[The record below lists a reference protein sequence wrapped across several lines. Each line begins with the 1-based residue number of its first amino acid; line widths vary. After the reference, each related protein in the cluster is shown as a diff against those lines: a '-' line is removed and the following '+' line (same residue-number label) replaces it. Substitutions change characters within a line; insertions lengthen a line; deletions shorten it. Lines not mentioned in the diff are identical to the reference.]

1 MGNVQASHLW
11 DSGIHLFK
19 THKNPANGRN
29 PQTLCAQNDPIEA
42 IAGLRC
48 APLERQQEPT
58 KEQQQNTNK
67 QHLCA
72 CCLCSNALK
81 TSNDCYFSNEIFGK
95 SQKSKR
101 FPLFDFFDFSTFR
114 CFRPLVF
121 FLNLSR
127 FSTFRAKIH
136 WTASFAFFF
145 LEFSTFRG
153 RKVCFSRCDCYQPE
167 GHTEIERAMLQGDK
181 NYCDRTGR
189 MVGIEGIIPK
199 LPQVSGQRNIS

>member
-1 MGNVQASHLW
+1 MVDPAMADGSLLAFNLEGRQAGRSTNQVIASNCPAHCPTQVVNYYIPYRWNVQASHLW

-29 PQTLCAQNDPIEA
+29 PQTLCAQYDPIEV

-81 TSNDCYFSNEIFGK
+81 TSND
-95 SQKSKR
+95 
-101 FPLFDFFDFSTFR
+101 
-114 CFRPLVF
+114 
-121 FLNLSR
+121 
-127 FSTFRAKIH
+127 
-136 WTASFAFFF
+136 
-145 LEFSTFRG
+145 
-153 RKVCFSRCDCYQPE
+153 
-167 GHTEIERAMLQGDK
+167 
-181 NYCDRTGR
+181 
-189 MVGIEGIIPK
+189 
-199 LPQVSGQRNIS
+199 

>member
-29 PQTLCAQNDPIEA
+29 SQTLCAQYDPIEV

-121 FLNLSR
+121 FFNLSR

-136 WTASFAFFF
+136 WTASFAFFSRVF
-145 LEFSTFRG
+145 D
-153 RKVCFSRCDCYQPE
+153 FSRPK
-167 GHTEIERAMLQGDK
+167 GMLFTVWLLPARRAHRDWAG
-181 NYCDRTGR
+181 YAPRG
-189 MVGIEGIIPK
+189 
-199 LPQVSGQRNIS
+199 

>member
-29 PQTLCAQNDPIEA
+29 PQTLCAQYDPIEV

-81 TSNDCYFSNEIFGK
+81 TSNDCDFSNEIFGK

-121 FLNLSR
+121 FKFVEIFD
-127 FSTFRAKIH
+127 FSSKNPLDCKLCV
-136 WTASFAFFF
+136 FFSGVF
-145 LEFSTFRG
+145 D
-153 RKVCFSRCDCYQPE
+153 FSRPK
-167 GHTEIERAMLQGDK
+167 GMLF
-181 NYCDRTGR
+181 T
-189 MVGIEGIIPK
+189 V
-199 LPQVSGQRNIS
+199 